1 MSGVGSDPPGAGGY
15 RMFPF
20 VNEIM
25 PRVMWRKSRGR
36 GIASLIDWAA
46 FSRLLGF
53 RGLVSAEF
61 EAIS

>member
-1 MSGVGSDPPGAGGY
+1 
-15 RMFPF
+15 MFPF